1 MTATK
6 APRFG
11 HWQLRVDRVVTTT
24 ITLMSV
30 LIIYDGWGTL
40 ELLDV
45 TVVIVGPVVAIF
57 LSHVFAAVLEHRVTF
72 GRSLTRDE
80 RRGLLAAESVFLLWA
95 VPPLVILFVLS
106 AAGFPYSRTI
116 RVIVLAGVVSLG
128 FWGGLA
134 GRRSGLTG
142 WSWVASVLSG
152 LGVGAT
158 VLVLQAV
165 LQPGQ
170 NPFQP

>member
-1 MTATK
+1 MTTTRGPK
-6 APRFG
+6 LGRLP
-11 HWQLRVDRVVTTT
+11 LRVDRVITTT

-40 ELLDV
+40 KLLDV
-45 TVVIVGPVVAIF
+45 TTVIVGPVVAIF
-57 LSHVFAAVLEHRVTF
+57 LSHVFAAVLAHRVEF
-72 GRSLTRDE
+72 GRRLTWHE
-80 RRGLLAAESVFLLWA
+80 ARGLLAEESVFLLMA
-95 VPPLVILFVLS
+95 VPPLVILFVLT
-106 AAGFPYSRTI
+106 AAGFSYTRII

-142 WSWVASVLSG
+142 WVLVASVLGG

-165 LQPGQ
+165 LQPGTH
-170 NPFQP
+170 PFQP